1 MSLLDVMYE
10 RRSIRKYEDEDIDDE
25 KLDRIIQSALLAPTS
40 MNRNPCEFFVIKNR
54 EILERL
60 SDAKEVG
67 SQFLKNAN
75 VGICVVADS
84 EKADTWIEDSSIALT
99 YLNLMATAEN
109 IGSCWVQMHLRR
121 DSEGNDAEKNVREI
135 LNLDENYRIVGIM
148 ALGVP
153 AIKRKG
159 KTIEDLDF
167 DKVKKID

>member
-1 MSLLDVMYE
+1 MYE

>member
-1 MSLLDVMYE
+1 M
-10 RRSIRKYEDEDIDDE
+10 
-25 KLDRIIQSALLAPTS
+25 
-40 MNRNPCEFFVIKNR
+40 
-54 EILERL
+54 ERL